1 MNASRDFLVGT
12 GEMAE
17 LIRSTDW
24 SATPLGSP
32 ETWPQSLR
40 SAVSILLP
48 SKAQITLFWGP
59 DLVTLYNDN
68 YRPVL
73 GKKHPRALGLP
84 VRDVWIEIWETGLR
98 DLFEGVMRTGD
109 AFWAKD
115 RLFFLERHGYAEET
129 FFDVSYD
136 PVRDESGSV
145 GGVFCIVSET
155 TGRVLGERRLRAL
168 RDLAARNANA
178 RSLDEA
184 CSLSITAM
192 GENAHDLT
200 FVLLY
205 LAGPDEGPPGF
216 QCSTQGAAT
225 LGEPSRWPLAEAM
238 RTNEILVVA
247 LDESFGDLPKG
258 AWQRRPAQAAVVPVA
273 ASGASARAGALVVGL
288 NPFRP
293 FDDEYRGFLE
303 LLSRQVAG
311 ALGSAQAYEH
321 ERKRAEALAA
331 LDHAKTTFFSNVS
344 HEFRTPLTLLLGP
357 IRDLVER
364 SSGITPD
371 ERAMLGVAQRNGQRM
386 LKLVN
391 TLLDFSRIE
400 AGRSQASYEPTEL
413 ATFTTDLASSFRSA
427 VEKAGLRLVVD
438 CPPLPEPAFVD
449 RDMWE
454 KIVLNLL
461 SNALK
466 FTFEGEIVVELR
478 QIESTIE
485 LSVRDTGTGIP
496 PREMPHLFERFWRI
510 EGARSRTHE
519 GTGIGLAL
527 VQELARLHGG
537 AVRADSVE
545 GKGSDF
551 RVTFPA
557 GKAHLPEERI
567 GSPST
572 PIPKATGADPY
583 VEEALRWL
591 PDAEPTAAELEPAL
605 PRAGG
610 TARRR
615 RIVLADDN
623 ADMRDY
629 VRRLLSPLYEVRA
642 VSNGTL
648 ALEAVHANPTDLVL
662 ADVMMPELDGLAL
675 ARSLRADAKTAGIPI
690 VLLSARAG
698 EESRI
703 EGLEAG
709 ADEYLYKPFSA
720 RELLARIESRL
731 ELAQL
736 QSRLEQDRER
746 SLREEALTLSALNRV
761 GKAVA
766 GELDLDLIMQTVT
779 DAATQLSGA
788 EFGAYFHN
796 VTNEA
801 GDSYLLYTLS
811 GAPREAFAKFGT
823 PRNTAIFAP
832 TFAGQGVVRLDDV
845 TLDPRYGKN
854 VPHQGMPK
862 GHLPVKSYL
871 AVPVTSRSGRV
882 MGGLFFGHSR
892 PGVFSER
899 SEVLVTGI
907 ASQTAVAVENAE
919 LHKQREQLID
929 KLRDADRRK
938 DEFLATLSHEL
949 RNPLAPLRNSLHLL
963 LMSGSGGEPTEPL
976 REMMERQVNHLVRLV
991 DDLLEMSRISRGA
1004 FELRNEPV
1012 ELAAIVKNAV
1022 ETSEPLLTGAH
1033 HELSVTLPQESI
1045 WLDGDPVR
1053 LAQILSNLLNNA
1065 AKYTEPGG
1073 EIQIEATRNEGM
1085 VQVVVRDNGIGISPA
1100 TLERIFD
1107 MFSRGD
1113 RSNTRS
1119 QTGLGI
1125 GLALARRLAEMHGG
1139 TLDARSAGPGAGS
1152 EFRVRLPISAHAP
1165 QKGEVES
1172 RSQSKVSQA
1181 KRILV
1186 VDDNHDA
1193 AETLG
1198 ALLGFLG
1205 ADVRLAPDGPK
1216 ALGVFAEYDPTLVFL
1231 DIGMPGMDGYEVANR
1246 IRKSFPERHPV
1257 LVALTGWGQAE
1268 DRRRAREAGFDHHLV
1283 KPAELA
1289 ALQTLL
1295 ALRAPD

>member
-12 GEMAE
+12 GEMAD

-59 DLVTLYNDN
+59 ELVTLYNDN

-84 VRDVWIEIWETGLR
+84 VREVWSEIWETGLR

-109 AFWAKD
+109 AFWAED

-155 TGRVLGERRLRAL
+155 TRRVLGERRLRAL
-168 RDLAARNANA
+168 RDLAARNGNA

-184 CSLSITAM
+184 CSLSVAAM
-192 GENAHDLT
+192 SESAHDLT

-205 LAGPDEGPPGF
+205 LANPEGPPGF
-216 QCSTQGAAT
+216 QCSTEGAAM
-225 LGEPSRWPLAEAM
+225 LCDASHWPLEEAM
-238 RTNEILVVA
+238 RTNGILVVP
-247 LDESFGDLPKG
+247 LDEFAELPKG
-258 AWQRRPAQAAVVPVA
+258 AWPRPPTQAAVVPVA
-273 ASGASARAGALVVGL
+273 ASGTSARAGALVVGL

-293 FDDEYRGFLE
+293 FDEEYRGFLE

-311 ALGSAQAYEH
+311 ALGSAQAFEH

-364 SSGITPD
+364 SSGLTPD
-371 ERAMLGVAQRNGQRM
+371 ERATLGVAQRNGQRM

-391 TLLDFSRIE
+391 TLLEFSRIE
-400 AGRSQASYEPTEL
+400 AGRSQASYEPTDL

-438 CPPLPEPAFVD
+438 CPPLPEPAYVD

-466 FTFEGEIVVELR
+466 FTFEGEIGVELR
-478 QIESTIE
+478 QNDGAFE

-496 PREMPHLFERFWRI
+496 SHEMPHLFERFWRV

-527 VQELARLHGG
+527 VQELAKLHGG
-537 AVRADSVE
+537 AVRVDSVE

-551 RVTFPA
+551 RVTFPV
-557 GKAHLPEERI
+557 GKAHLPDERI
-567 GSPST
+567 GSRRT
-572 PIPKATGADPY
+572 LVPKALGADPY

-591 PDAEPTAAELEPAL
+591 PDAEPTPLEFEPAPL
-605 PRAGG
+605 RARDG

-615 RIVLADDN
+615 RIVWADDN
-623 ADMRDY
+623 ADMRNY
-629 VRRLLSPLYEVRA
+629 VRRLLSPLYEVQA
-642 VSNGTL
+642 VSTGTAAL
-648 ALEAVHANPTDLVL
+648 AAVRANPPDLVL

-675 ARSLRADAKTAGIPI
+675 ARSLRADPKTAAIPI
-690 VLLSARAG
+690 VLLSAKAG

-720 RELLARIESRL
+720 RELEARIESRL
-731 ELAQL
+731 ELARL
-736 QSRLEQDRER
+736 QQRLDEDRER
-746 SLREEALTLSALNRV
+746 SLREEATTLAALNRV

-766 GELDLDLIMQTVT
+766 GELDLDRIMQTVT
-779 DAATQLSGA
+779 DAATELSGA

-796 VTNEA
+796 ITNEA
-801 GDSYLLYTLS
+801 GESFLLYTLS
-811 GAPREAFAKFGT
+811 GAPKEAFAKFGP

-832 TFAGQGVVRLDDV
+832 TFAGEGVVRLDDV

-854 VPHQGMPK
+854 TPHQGMPK

-871 AVPVTSRSGRV
+871 AVPVIARSGRV

-907 ASQTAVAVENAE
+907 ASQAAVAAENAE
-919 LHKQREQLID
+919 LHKQREHLIE

-963 LMSGSGGEPTEPL
+963 LMSSNGGEATEPL

-1004 FELRNEPV
+1004 LELRKELV
-1012 ELAAIVKNAV
+1012 ELAAIVQNAV
-1022 ETSEPLLTGAH
+1022 ETSDPLLTSAR
-1033 HELSVTLPQESI
+1033 HELRVSLPQESI

-1053 LAQILSNLLNNA
+1053 LGQILSNLLNNA

-1073 EIQIEATRNEGM
+1073 RIELEASRNDGIVQI
-1085 VQVVVRDNGIGISPA
+1085 VVRDNGIGIAPA
-1100 TLERIFD
+1100 ALERIFD

-1113 RSNTRS
+1113 RSSTRS
-1119 QTGLGI
+1119 QGGLGI
-1125 GLALARRLAEMHGG
+1125 GLALARRLAQMHGG
-1139 TLDARSAGPGAGS
+1139 TIDARSAGAGAGS

-1165 QKGEVES
+1165 RKGEPGS
-1172 RSQSKVSQA
+1172 RAPTQVLPT

-1186 VDDNHDA
+1186 VDDNQDA
-1193 AETLG
+1193 AESLG

-1205 ADVRLAPDGPK
+1205 ADVRLAPDGPGG
-1216 ALGVFAEYDPTLVFL
+1216 LGVFAEYDPALVFL
-1231 DIGMPGMDGYEVANR
+1231 DIGMPDMDGYEVASR
-1246 IRKSFPERHPV
+1246 IRKSFPERRPV

-1289 ALQTLL
+1289 ALQALL
-1295 ALRAPD
+1295 ALHTPD